1 MKIRRTLK
9 KSHLIL
15 TAVSCFLKHSI
26 VDVWQNSEYDSVS
39 EYLRILNMSLVLN
52 IWIYQGYEH
61 VSRFEYARILNILEF
76 WICQGYT
83 GFRICLN
90 NSRIFLNRMLKYAWI
105 SWICMN
111 GFCFTFPDF
120 PIYFAIPFLLKHVL
134 TYLNVYVR
142 LEVTVWR
149 NMKLFLCMCVFCLF
163 VFSF

>member
-26 VDVWQNSEYDSVS
+26 VDVWQDSEYDSVF

-52 IWIYQGYEH
+52 MPEFWIYQGYEH

-90 NSRIFLNRMLKYAWI
+90 NSRIFLNRYAE
-105 SWICMN
+105 ICLN
-111 GFCFTFPDF
+111 ILNLHEWLLLYFYRLSHIFCNPFST
-120 PIYFAIPFLLKHVL
+120 YLSTFLLIW
-134 TYLNVYVR
+134 TS
-142 LEVTVWR
+142 TWD
-149 NMKLFLCMCVFCLF
+149 
-163 VFSF
+163 